1 MKETMKMVT
10 DQFGVGKDLIFE
22 QEPQAPESNGVSEPE
37 QPEIAQAAPESI
49 EQQVQEQV
57 IEEPK
62 PIKET
67 RNASNFRALKA
78 EAARIAQE
86 RDEMRQRLE
95 QLERE
100 RQRAAAQTYEQ
111 KSVPVSD
118 DIDID
123 PDAYAEG
130 KHIKNIS
137 RQMKS
142 MQQELERSRA
152 ETQRM
157 AIKAAL
163 VSEHPDFDKVVNPEN
178 LKALELTYP
187 HLARA
192 INVNDQ
198 YAAGKACYDLIK
210 QFGLDQ
216 NEADATEV
224 TKAMI
229 SQNLAKPKPGAA
241 VKGTRPTNESTMG
254 RASEFYQGD
263 LNDQMKKQFYKEL
276 QDAMKGYGGYKP

>member
-10 DQFGVGKDLIFE
+10 DQFGVGRDLVFE
-22 QEPQAPESNGVSEPE
+22 QEAVAPETNGISEPE
-37 QPEIAQAAPESI
+37 QPEIAQAAPEVQQEPAPV
-49 EQQVQEQV
+49 EQPPV
-57 IEEPK
+57 
-62 PIKET
+62 KET
-67 RNASNFRALKA
+67 RSSSNFKALKA
-78 EAARIAQE
+78 EAARLAQE

-95 QLERE
+95 QLER
-100 RQRAAAQTYEQ
+100 QRTAQSYEQ
-111 KSVPVSD
+111 KPTPSVSD

-163 VSEHPDFDKVVNPEN
+163 VSEHPDFDRVVNPEN

-192 INVNDQ
+192 INVNDP

-216 NEADATEV
+216 NEVEATEV
-224 TKAMI
+224 TKALI
-229 SQNLAKPKPGAA
+229 SQNLAKPKTAAA

>member
-10 DQFGVGKDLIFE
+10 DQFGVGKDLVFE

-37 QPEIAQAAPESI
+37 QSEIAEAAPESVDQHI
-49 EQQVQEQV
+49 QEQA

-95 QLERE
+95 QLERQ
-100 RQRAAAQTYEQ
+100 QRYEQ
-111 KSVPVSD
+111 KPPQQPAPVSD

-216 NEADATEV
+216 NEIEATEV

-229 SQNLAKPKPGAA
+229 SQNLAKPKSGAA